1 METDAKKQGIRRR
14 FDKQFKAD
22 AVEQV
27 LDKARRIVDVAKGL
41 GIAENNLSK
50 WVQQTRVD
58 RGLGPESRLTTEERD
73 ELTRLRRE
81 NRVLREERDILKKAT
96 AFFAK
101 AAT

>member
-1 METDAKKQGIRRR
+1 METEDKKGSARRQY
-14 FDKQFKAD
+14 DDQFKAD

-27 LDKARRIVDVAKGL
+27 LDKGRRIVDVARGL
-41 GIAENNLSK
+41 GVGEGNLGK
-50 WVQQTRVD
+50 WVQQARID
-58 RGLGPESRLTTEERD
+58 RGMGPEGKLTTEERE

-81 NRVLREERDILKKAT
+81 NRMLKEERDILKKAT